1 MDRTKRDAQGR
12 WVAGTPSPNPR
23 GRPQG
28 SGPSA
33 ALRAAIADALPQIVA
48 KLTEQALAGDVGAAK
63 ALLDRGVAPLRATDE
78 PVALPAMTG
87 ALAERAEAIM
97 RAMGEGALTPGQ
109 ASEVLSGLAAL
120 ARLRLV
126 DDLEI
131 RVRALE
137 AKEKSNA
144 RADEA
149 DRGVGSAPAW
159 PIGGSALD

>member
-1 MDRTKRDAQGR
+1 MDRTKRDTLGR

-33 ALRAAIADALPQIVA
+33 AMRAAIAGVMPQVIA
-48 KLTEQALAGDVGAAK
+48 KLTELALAGDVSAAR

-78 PVALPAMTG
+78 PVALPVMTG

-97 RAMGEGALTPGQ
+97 RAMGEGALTPAQ
-109 ASEVLSGLAAL
+109 AGEVLSGLAAL
-120 ARLRLV
+120 AKLRLV
-126 DDLEI
+126 DELEA
-131 RVRALE
+131 RVAALE
-137 AKEKSNA
+137 AKEKPNA

-149 DRGVGSAPAW
+149 GRGVGS
-159 PIGGSALD
+159 SAA